1 MPIFRIFNEGMSQ
14 NTRNR
19 LIIERDVIELTMKRE
34 ATTITDCSTKLT
46 IHNQE

>member
-1 MPIFRIFNEGMSQ
+1 MPIFRILKDGMRQ
-14 NTRNR
+14 NTKNR
-19 LIIERDVIELTMKRE
+19 LIIERDVIEPTMKRE